1 MWLIGLAQYATF
13 QHWAGDGSW
22 GPRYLVPMLPAAFLS
37 IAFALEY
44 GSRALKRAA
53 WVLAAIGLFVQL
65 AGVGIYFGAEMR
77 EVGDYPY
84 RVALDDPHS
93 LEASHFNPAFSPITE
108 HWKMLTANIA
118 AHLRGD
124 LPALGQAGAA
134 DPRLGISAGDQVAML
149 KAIDVWWLYARYA
162 GIPAL
167 PLTLA
172 ALLLLA
178 GAVAAG
184 AAAFA
189 AANAERETR
198 GA

>member
-1 MWLIGLAQYATF
+1 MWAIGLAQYATF

-22 GPRYLVPMLPAAFLS
+22 GPRYLVPMLPAAFLC

-53 WVLAAIGLFVQL
+53 WALAAIGLLVQL

-84 RVALDDPHS
+84 RMALDDPHS